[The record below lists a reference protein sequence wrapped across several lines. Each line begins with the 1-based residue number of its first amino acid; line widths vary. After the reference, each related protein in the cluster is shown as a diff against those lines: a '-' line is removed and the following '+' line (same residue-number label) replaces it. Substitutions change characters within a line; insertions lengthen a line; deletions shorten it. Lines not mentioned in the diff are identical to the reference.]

1 MKRLSSLWICM
12 MLILTMV
19 PTGIYAMEGD
29 QLQSVDEYQQSVQE
43 PIPSLTGTGGT
54 EGLQIVRPVVAG
66 AATGSQFF
74 PLERAFDGQ
83 PDLDENTGNPVGG
96 TGASDAPA
104 YNGGRVGYIDFGAD
118 WSKVRIVSTWTKYR
132 ASSSGDQS
140 PYAELWWDN
149 DINTVIDSVYTES
162 RINFNSAKGLST
174 GAMTPWI
181 MDSDVSGSPVTPKA
195 RYLLVRGAATMTNR
209 ASEYAMIGWIDANGN
224 GVQDAPFRAVSGITV
239 SGAGGA
245 TSLLTNAALQM
256 SAVVQPFIATDKS
269 YVWSVQNGTGSATI
283 DATGLLT
290 AVSEGTVM
298 VKATAL
304 DGSGVTGMQ
313 EIVISKYNQ
322 LILPVQGS
330 SNIYYK
336 DLQASF
342 KNVNWQTLERLY
354 IPAGDY
360 QYIKLGNLPKR
371 SADHPLIITNY
382 GGKVAASGTYAYTLS
397 MEGGSH
403 WILTGEYNEDLK
415 TGDVHYQ
422 GHQDGNYADSAGHY
436 GIEVGR
442 NTSNGIGVGNGA
454 TNFELSYIE
463 VAHAG
468 FAGLLI
474 KTDGVPTATMDGVKI
489 HDMYVHDSE
498 SEGMYIGN
506 TSSDL
511 SKQHIFTNLEIY
523 NNRVLRSG
531 TEGIQLSNMGDG
543 IKVHNNVVVMSS
555 MDWKDPFQQWQD
567 GVFQYSQ
574 RIGSAEIYDN
584 VFIGGASN
592 LFTLRLS
599 AAPGETPN
607 PSDEVVFRNNYFS
620 HGRDILG
627 YVHNTPSNYA
637 SKFRF
642 ENNMIQ
648 QFNYQYDELPGDQV
662 NSNKFLYVQDN
673 TNNPMIIDNNTRD
686 GGQVFID
693 AIGGNNGTTSHI
705 SASGNNTLTPA
716 APILFRD
723 VTFPADFDWSKVERW
738 DDYSDLYKEPI
749 YFNYGDYVYYFPTGE
764 LYECIEPG
772 THTGKNPTTNPSTWK
787 LLVPMKEDFRLDP
800 ASPYQG
806 IGLLDGRTETL
817 DTMPPAIGSPEQLS
831 FLQNEPVLVNITAND
846 NGGSGLHSLETTFNG
861 ETVGTTIAVN
871 PFELGVG
878 TYPIVV
884 TAVDRAGNQTV
895 AEFTLVIRMDANHL
909 DELVEYGA
917 DNGWISNNGI
927 RNSLMSHV
935 NNIQRDQGDAKKF
948 ENSIK
953 SMQNTVSAQKG
964 KHIDEVFANVILADL
979 AVLQNTIGN

>member
-1 MKRLSSLWICM
+1 MKKLSRLWMCM
-12 MLILTMV
+12 MMIFTMI
-19 PTGIYAMEGD
+19 PTGIQAMESD
-29 QLQSVDEYQQSVQE
+29 PSQSVQG
-43 PIPSLTGTGGT
+43 PLQGFTGT
-54 EGLQIVRPVVAG
+54 EGLQIIRPVLAG

-83 PDLDENTGNPVGG
+83 PDLDENSGVPVGG
-96 TGASDAPA
+96 VGASDAPA
-104 YNGGRVGYIDFGAD
+104 YNGGRVGYMDFGAD
-118 WSKVRIVSTWTKYR
+118 WSKVRISSTWTKYR
-132 ASSSGDQS
+132 VSSSGDQS

-149 DINTVIDSVYTES
+149 DINSVIDSVYMEN
-162 RINFNSAKGLST
+162 RINFNTAKGLST
-174 GAMTPWI
+174 GSTTPWVL
-181 MDSDVSGSPVTPKA
+181 DSAVSGSPVTPMA
-195 RYLLVRGAATMTNR
+195 RYLLVRGPATMTNR

-239 SGAGGA
+239 SGLGGA
-245 TSLLTNAALQM
+245 TSMLTNATLQM
-256 SAVVQPFIATDKS
+256 SAVVQPFTATDKS
-269 YVWSVQNGTGSATI
+269 YVWSAQNGTGSATI
-283 DATGLLT
+283 DASGLLT
-290 AVSEGTVM
+290 AVSEGTVT

-304 DGSGVTGMQ
+304 DVSGVTGSK

-322 LILPVQGS
+322 LILPDQGN

-342 KNVNWQTLERLY
+342 KNVDWQKLERLY
-354 IPAGDY
+354 IPAGNY

-371 SADHPLIITNY
+371 SAENPLIITNY
-382 GGKVAASGTYAYTLS
+382 GGKVTVSGTHSYTLS
-397 MEGGSH
+397 IEGGSH
-403 WILTGEYNEDLK
+403 WVLTGEYNEELK
-415 TGDVHYQ
+415 TGDVHYL
-422 GHQDGNYADSAGHY
+422 GHKGDNYADSAGNY

-474 KTDGVPTATMDGVKI
+474 KTDGVPTATMDGVNI

-555 MDWKDPFQQWQD
+555 LDWKDPFQQWQD

-574 RIGSAEIYDN
+574 RTGSAIIYDN

-592 LFTLRLS
+592 LFTLRVS
-599 AAPGETPN
+599 AAPGETPD
-607 PSDEVVFRNNYFS
+607 PTDEVVFRDNYFS
-620 HGRDILG
+620 HGRDILA
-627 YVHNTPSNYA
+627 YVHNSPSNYV

-642 ENNMIQ
+642 ENNIIQ
-648 QFNYQYDELPGDQV
+648 QFNYQYDELSGDQV
-662 NSNKFLYVQDN
+662 NANKLLYIQDN
-673 TNNPMIIDNNTRD
+673 KSNPLIFTNNTRD
-686 GGQVFID
+686 GGQIFID
-693 AIGGNNGTTSHI
+693 AIGGNNGTTSNI
-705 SASGNNTLTPA
+705 TASGNSTLSHA

-749 YFNYGDYVYYFPTGE
+749 YFNFGDYIYYFPTGE

-772 THTGKNPTTNPSTWK
+772 THTGKNPLTNPSTWR
-787 LLVPMKEDFRLDP
+787 LLAPMKEDFRLDS

-806 IGLLDGRTETL
+806 IGLLDGGTETL
-817 DTMPPAIGSPEQLS
+817 DSTPPVIGAPEQLS
-831 FLQNEPVLVNITAND
+831 FLQSEPVLVDITAAD

-861 ETVGTTIAVN
+861 EPAGNTITLD
-871 PFELGVG
+871 PFGMGVG
-878 TYPIVV
+878 TYPIIV
-884 TAVDRAGNQTV
+884 TAVDRGGNQTT
-895 AEFTLVIRMDANHL
+895 AEFQLVIHMDADHL
-909 DELVEYGA
+909 DELVEYGMA
-917 DNGWISNNGI
+917 NEWISNMEI
-927 RNSLMSHV
+927 HNSLMSHV
-935 NNIQRDQGDAKKF
+935 KNIQRDQGNAKKIG
-948 ENSIK
+948 NSIK
-953 SMQNTVSAQKG
+953 SMENAVSAQKG
-964 KHIDEVFANVILADL
+964 KHIDEVFADVILADL
-979 AVLQNTIGN
+979 KYLQNPISD